1 MYSKIKSIDF
11 DKITLESDDTYKV
24 QSRSDIVAW
33 SPGDSVEVS
42 GYTGDVT
49 IKNTS
54 RFKTVR
60 ARKW

>member
-11 DKITLESDDTYKV
+11 DKITLESSESYKV
-24 QSRSDIVAW
+24 ESRSDIFTW
-33 SPGDSVEVS
+33 STGDSVEVS
-42 GYTGDVT
+42 GFSGDVT

-54 RFKTVR
+54 RFKTVK